1 MYYNESNSIK
11 DIIINYPIIVISK
24 LAEAK
29 KFICRSRS
37 SSSLLE
43 ISRNIVRFN
52 EIHTH
57 TGYFIV
63 KKLV

>member
-1 MYYNESNSIK
+1 MYCSPMCYNESNSIK

-29 KFICRSRS
+29 KFIRRSRG

-43 ISRNIVRFN
+43 ISRRKKVRF
-52 EIHTH
+52 IQ
-57 TGYFIV
+57 
-63 KKLV
+63 